1 MAHINLLPWRE
12 TLRKKRK
19 RDFGVQ
25 VLGAVIV
32 AALGVFLW
40 YMQVQQ
46 QIEFQESRNSFL
58 KSEIA
63 KIDEKIKEIKDLEK
77 RRAELVARMNVI
89 QELQASRPMVVH
101 LFDELVKTVPDGVFL
116 ENLQQKGLAVTLK
129 GQAQSNARVSAYM
142 RAIDASGWMKDA
154 ELKVIKSKDKTDTGM
169 SEFELVAKQ
178 ANPNMPE
185 TENNERSLAIWLQTY

>member
-25 VLGAVIV
+25 VLGAVIL

-40 YMQVQQ
+40 YLQVQQ

-63 KIDEKIKEIKDLEK
+63 KVDEKIKEIEDLEK
-77 RRAELVARMNVI
+77 HRAELVARMNVI

-101 LFDELVKTVPDGVFL
+101 LFDELVKTIPEGVFL
-116 ENLQQKGLAVTLK
+116 QSLQQKGNGVSLK

-142 RAIDASGWMKDA
+142 RAIDGSEWMKDA
-154 ELKVIKSKDKTDTGM
+154 ELKVIKSQDKTDTGM

-178 ANPNMPE
+178 ANPNALEPE
-185 TENNERSLAIWLQTY
+185 KE

>member
-25 VLGAVIV
+25 VLGAVIL

-46 QIEFQESRNSFL
+46 QIEFQESRNSFM

-63 KIDEKIKEIKDLEK
+63 KVDEKIKEIKDLEK

-101 LFDELVKTVPDGVFL
+101 LFDELVKTIPEGVFL
-116 ENLQQKGLAVTLK
+116 QSLQQKGNGVTLK

-142 RAIDASGWMKDA
+142 RAIDGSEWMKDA
-154 ELKVIKSKDKTDTGM
+154 ELKVIKSQDKTDTGM

-178 ANPNMPE
+178 ANPNALEPE
-185 TENNERSLAIWLQTY
+185 KE

>member
-58 KSEIA
+58 KTEIA
-63 KIDEKIKEIKDLEK
+63 KVDEKIKEIKDLEK
-77 RRAELVARMNVI
+77 KRAELVARMNVI

-101 LFDELVKTVPDGVFL
+101 LFDELVKTIPEGVFL
-116 ENLQQKGLAVTLK
+116 QSLQQKGSAVTLK

-142 RAIDASGWMKDA
+142 RAIDGSGWMKGA
-154 ELKVIKSKDKTDTGM
+154 ELKVIKSQDKTKTGM
-169 SEFELVAKQ
+169 SEFELVAQQ
-178 ANPNMPE
+178 ANPNAQE
-185 TENNERSLAIWLQTY
+185 KE

>member
-25 VLGAVIV
+25 VLGAVIL

-46 QIEFQESRNSFL
+46 QIQFQESRNSFL
-58 KSEIA
+58 KAEIA
-63 KIDEKIKEIKDLEK
+63 KVDEKIKEIKDLEK

-101 LFDELVKTVPDGVFL
+101 LFDELVKTIPEGVYL
-116 ENLQQKGLAVTLK
+116 QSLQQKGLGVTLK

-142 RAIDASGWMKDA
+142 RAIDGSGWMKNA
-154 ELKVIKSKDKTDTGM
+154 ELKVIKSEDKTETGM
-169 SEFELVAKQ
+169 SEFELVAQQ
-178 ANPNMPE
+178 ANPNAPE
-185 TENNERSLAIWLQTY
+185 KE

>member
-25 VLGAVIV
+25 VLGAVILT
-32 AALGVFLW
+32 ALGVFLW
-40 YMQVQQ
+40 YLQVQQ
-46 QIEFQESRNSFL
+46 QIEFQESRNSFM

-63 KIDEKIKEIKDLEK
+63 KVDEKIKEIKDLEK

-101 LFDELVKTVPDGVFL
+101 LFDELVKTIPEGVFL
-116 ENLQQKGLAVTLK
+116 QSLQQKGNGVTLK

-142 RAIDASGWMKDA
+142 RAIDGSEWMKDA
-154 ELKVIKSKDKTDTGM
+154 ELKVIKSQDKTDTGM

-178 ANPNMPE
+178 ANPNALEPE
-185 TENNERSLAIWLQTY
+185 KE

>member
-19 RDFGVQ
+19 HDFGVQ

-46 QIEFQESRNSFL
+46 QIEFQESRNSLL
-58 KSEIA
+58 KTEIA
-63 KIDEKIKEIKDLEK
+63 RVDEKIKEIKDLEK
-77 RRAELVARMNVI
+77 KRAELIARMNVI

-101 LFDELVKTVPDGVFL
+101 LFDELVKTIPEGVYL
-116 ENLQQKGLAVTLK
+116 QSLQQKGLGVTLK

-142 RAIDASGWMKDA
+142 RAIDASGWMKNA
-154 ELKVIKSKDKTDTGM
+154 ELKVIKSQDKTETGM
-169 SEFELVAKQ
+169 SEFELVAQQ
-178 ANPNMPE
+178 ANPNAQE
-185 TENNERSLAIWLQTY
+185 KE

>member
-46 QIEFQESRNSFL
+46 QIQFQESRNSFL
-58 KSEIA
+58 KAEIA
-63 KIDEKIKEIKDLEK
+63 KVDEKIKEIKELEK

-101 LFDELVKTVPDGVFL
+101 LFDELVKTIPEGVYL
-116 ENLQQKGLAVTLK
+116 QSLQQKGLGVTLK

-142 RAIDASGWMKDA
+142 RAIDGSGWMKNA
-154 ELKVIKSKDKTDTGM
+154 ELKVIKSEDKTETGM
-169 SEFELVAKQ
+169 SEFELVAQQ
-178 ANPNMPE
+178 ANPNAPE
-185 TENNERSLAIWLQTY
+185 KE

>member
-185 TENNERSLAIWLQTY
+185 TEKQ

>member
-25 VLGAVIV
+25 VLGAVILT
-32 AALGVFLW
+32 ALGVFLW
-40 YMQVQQ
+40 YLQVQQ
-46 QIEFQESRNSFL
+46 QIEFQESRNSFM

-63 KIDEKIKEIKDLEK
+63 KVDEKIKEIKDLEK

-101 LFDELVKTVPDGVFL
+101 LFDELVKTIPEGVFL
-116 ENLQQKGLAVTLK
+116 QSLQQKGNGVTLK

-142 RAIDASGWMKDA
+142 RAIDGSEWMKDA
-154 ELKVIKSKDKTDTGM
+154 ELKVIKSQDKTDTGM

-178 ANPNMPE
+178 ANPNALE
-185 TENNERSLAIWLQTY
+185 SEKE

>member
-12 TLRKKRK
+12 TERKKRK
-19 RDFGVQ
+19 RDFGLQ
-25 VLGAVIV
+25 VLGAVVI

-46 QIEFQESRNSFL
+46 QIQYQESRNSYL
-58 KSEIA
+58 KAEIA
-63 KIDEKIKEIKDLEK
+63 KVDKKIEEIKDLEK
-77 RRAELVARMNVI
+77 QRAELVARMNVI

-101 LFDELVKTVPDGVFL
+101 LFDELVKTIPEGIYL
-116 ENLQQKGLAVTLK
+116 ESLAQKGTGVTLN

-154 ELKVIKSKDKTDTGM
+154 QLKVINSKDKNVGSGM
-169 SEFELVAKQ
+169 SKFELTAKQ
-178 ANPNMPE
+178 ANPN
-185 TENNERSLAIWLQTY
+185 AQKK

>member
-12 TLRKKRK
+12 TERKKRK
-19 RDFGVQ
+19 RDFGIQ
-25 VLGAVIV
+25 VLGAVLV

-46 QIEFQESRNSFL
+46 QIQYQESRNSFL
-58 KSEIA
+58 KTEIA
-63 KIDEKIKEIKDLEK
+63 KVDKKIEEIKDLEK

-101 LFDELVKTVPDGVFL
+101 LFDELVKTVPEGVYL
-116 ENLQQKGLAVTLK
+116 ENLTQKDAKVTLK

-142 RAIDASGWMKDA
+142 RAIDASGWMNDA
-154 ELKVIKSKDKTDTGM
+154 QLKVINSKDKDVGFGM
-169 SEFELVAKQ
+169 SKFELTAKQ
-178 ANPNMPE
+178 ANPN
-185 TENNERSLAIWLQTY
+185 AQKK

>member
-19 RDFGVQ
+19 HDFGVQ

-46 QIEFQESRNSFL
+46 QIEFQESRNSLL
-58 KSEIA
+58 KTEIA
-63 KIDEKIKEIKDLEK
+63 RVDEKIKEIKDLEK
-77 RRAELVARMNVI
+77 QRAELVARMDVI

-101 LFDELVKTVPDGVFL
+101 LFDELVKTIPEGVYL
-116 ENLQQKGLAVTLK
+116 QSLQQKGLGVTLK

-142 RAIDASGWMKDA
+142 RAIDGSGWMKSA
-154 ELKVIKSKDKTDTGM
+154 ELKVIKSQDKTETGM
-169 SEFELVAKQ
+169 SEFELVAQQ
-178 ANPNMPE
+178 ANPNAPE
-185 TENNERSLAIWLQTY
+185 KE

>member
-25 VLGAVIV
+25 VLGAIIL

-40 YMQVQQ
+40 YLQVQQ

-58 KSEIA
+58 KAEIA
-63 KIDEKIKEIKDLEK
+63 KVDEKIKEIKDLEK

-101 LFDELVKTVPDGVFL
+101 LFDELVKTIPEGVY
-116 ENLQQKGLAVTLK
+116 LQSLRQKGNGVTLK

-142 RAIDASGWMKDA
+142 RAIDGSEWMKDA
-154 ELKVIKSKDKTDTGM
+154 ELKVIKSQDKTDTGM

-178 ANPNMPE
+178 ANPNALEPE
-185 TENNERSLAIWLQTY
+185 KE